1 MKVTR
6 PRNTEEAQYSLAYPV
21 AAAIIDGQFGL
32 RQVLGERLEDEAILG
47 LADKVE
53 IVFSTELEDAF
64 PGRCLCE
71 VEIITEEGQSYCS
84 GAVAAKGDAGIP
96 LSDKDL
102 ERKFRQLAGTV
113 LDVRKVEDLIEMVWH
128 LEELEDVG
136 HLIKDLR

>member
-84 GAVAAKGDAGIP
+84 GAVAAKGDADIP